1 MAHDIH
7 VAVIGVGNIG
17 KHHARVYSEL
27 DGINLVAVADT
38 DVKAGHQVANKFKCR
53 YYPDYARL
61 LKKEKIDAVSIAVPT
76 SLHRK
81 VALACIEQG
90 INVLIEKPIANTIK
104 AATEIIAQGRK
115 KKVRVCIGH
124 VERFNP
130 IVQRLKKL
138 IKHGRFG
145 HVISINSRRVGLF
158 PPQIRDTDVILD
170 LAVHDIDVCNFLL
183 DSSPEEVLAHA
194 GKALNSRRF
203 DYASIFLRY
212 NSTDVVLQVN
222 WITPVKVRELML
234 TGDKGYA
241 ELNYLTQMIRLYKS
255 NYSKEFD
262 TYGDYVIKFGVQST
276 QELNLQGREPLKS
289 ELEGF
294 VSYIRNG
301 YKRNVVTGEE
311 GLANLRIA
319 LAAIRSA
326 ERNNNGP

>member
-1 MAHDIH
+1 
-7 VAVIGVGNIG
+7 
-17 KHHARVYSEL
+17 
-27 DGINLVAVADT
+27 
-38 DVKAGHQVANKFKCR
+38 
-53 YYPDYARL
+53 
-61 LKKEKIDAVSIAVPT
+61 
-76 SLHRK
+76 
-81 VALACIEQG
+81 
-90 INVLIEKPIANTIK
+90 
-104 AATEIIAQGRK
+104 
-115 KKVRVCIGH
+115 
-124 VERFNP
+124 
-130 IVQRLKKL
+130 
-138 IKHGRFG
+138 
-145 HVISINSRRVGLF
+145 
-158 PPQIRDTDVILD
+158 
-170 LAVHDIDVCNFLL
+170 
-183 DSSPEEVLAHA
+183 
-194 GKALNSRRF
+194 
-203 DYASIFLRY
+203 
-212 NSTDVVLQVN
+212 
-222 WITPVKVRELML
+222 VKVRELML